1 MAVHSHRV
9 FTKKAKELRQ
19 KGARFVSLQVNA
31 EKPEEYHLSYTF
43 ECKNKHRIL
52 QTKTVDH
59 GVPSLVSD
67 FTTCD
72 FPERLA
78 YKEFRIKFFGNPNL
92 ANEREE
98 DLEE

>member
-9 FTKKAKELRQ
+9 FTKKAKELRR
-19 KGARFVSLQVNA
+19 KGARFVSLEVYS

-43 ECKNKHRIL
+43 ECKSKPRVL
-52 QTKTVDH
+52 VTKTVDQSA
-59 GVPSLVSD
+59 PSLVSD

-92 ANEREE
+92 TAEE
-98 DLEE
+98 EEPDE